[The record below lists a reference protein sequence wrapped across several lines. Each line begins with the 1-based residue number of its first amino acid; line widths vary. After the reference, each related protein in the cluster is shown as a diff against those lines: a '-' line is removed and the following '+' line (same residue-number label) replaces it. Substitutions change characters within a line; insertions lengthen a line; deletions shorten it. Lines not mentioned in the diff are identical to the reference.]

1 MDKFVFG
8 ITGATGSGKTTVSN
22 LFRDL
27 GVYVA
32 DADMAARAVTKKGS
46 ECLSEIHAAF
56 GDAVITDTGELNR
69 KALADIVFNNKSKLK
84 LLNDITH
91 KYIKKHLCD
100 EIKNCD
106 SDIAAIDGAVIIG
119 SPVMDMCKA
128 LAVVTAD
135 IDIRVARIC
144 NRDNIDSNAAISRI
158 KSQMTD
164 DEYVKYADFVI
175 ENNDGFEL
183 GECVEDIY
191 NKIKNIAKTTITQ
204 SSTQT

>member
-1 MDKFVFG
+1 
-8 ITGATGSGKTTVSN
+8 
-22 LFRDL
+22 
-27 GVYVA
+27 
-32 DADMAARAVTKKGS
+32 
-46 ECLSEIHAAF
+46 
-56 GDAVITDTGELNR
+56 
-69 KALADIVFNNKSKLK
+69 
-84 LLNDITH
+84 
-91 KYIKKHLCD
+91 
-100 EIKNCD
+100 
-106 SDIAAIDGAVIIG
+106 
-119 SPVMDMCKA
+119 MDMCKA